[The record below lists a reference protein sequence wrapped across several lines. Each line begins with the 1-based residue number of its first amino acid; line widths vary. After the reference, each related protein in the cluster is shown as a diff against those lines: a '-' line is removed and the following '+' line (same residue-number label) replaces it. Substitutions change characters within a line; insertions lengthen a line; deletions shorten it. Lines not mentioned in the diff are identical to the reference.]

1 MPIINKIAPVFA
13 LISLS
18 VMGVARCLAAS
29 ATFPIVAQILRPV
42 EISINTS
49 LNFGILAMTNV
60 TKPGMATIDPE
71 TGRLT
76 VDSRGGLAF
85 AGGTP
90 TAGRMTIRGAPG
102 PVNVTI
108 GMPTMQ
114 IYNGIDS
121 LTIENFRLLSQG
133 AGGQAQGMVIPAGPM
148 DTVTLNIGASL
159 VAPPRRAE
167 GIYTGINT
175 IFANY
180 Q

>member
-18 VMGVARCLAAS
+18 VMGVARSLAAS

-42 EISINTS
+42 EISINTA

-60 TKPGMATIDPE
+60 TQPGMATIDPE

-133 AGGQAQGMVIPAGPM
+133 AAGVHGMAIPAGPM
-148 DTVTLNIGASL
+148 DTVTFHIGASL
-159 VAPPRRAE
+159 IAPPRRAE